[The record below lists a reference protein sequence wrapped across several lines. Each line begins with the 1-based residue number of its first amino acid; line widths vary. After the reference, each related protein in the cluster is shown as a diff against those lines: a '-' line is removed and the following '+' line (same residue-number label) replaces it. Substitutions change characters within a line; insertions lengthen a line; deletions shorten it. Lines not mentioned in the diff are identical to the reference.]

1 MKKET
6 EKKLLDLRSKI
17 NAYFDVDERTRQ
29 SFITLIDEALVC
41 EATEVKLGKLDLFDL
56 CDKSGLRTVLE
67 GIAHLNGYQ
76 YVSDTIILVK
86 LKSEY
91 SSELEGRVMR
101 KDGSLIDEKLYAR
114 LPNYESVIPEITS
127 EYTEFYLDFGKLT
140 DIIKRAKVHKKT
152 HGKAHRAIVEFNNT
166 WVDLYYFEK
175 FAKILKEHGFT
186 SFYWKDPTRP
196 IVAKQDDVMAAVL
209 MPMRKVE
216 DPEEYWFV
224 ETL

>member
-6 EKKLLDLRSKI
+6 EKKLLDLRTKI
-17 NAYFDVDERTRQ
+17 SLYCNDERTRQ
-29 SFITLIDEALVC
+29 SFIALIDEALVC

-56 CDKSGLRTVLE
+56 CDKSKLRPVLE

-76 YVSDTIILVK
+76 YVSDTKILVK

-127 EYTEFYLDFGKLT
+127 EYQEIKVDFGKLT
-140 DIIKRAKVHKKT
+140 DIIKKAKVHKKT
-152 HGKAHRAIVEFNNT
+152 HGKAHQAVLEFNNT
-166 WVDLYYFEK
+166 WIDLYYFEK
-175 FAKILKEHGFT
+175 FAKILKEHGLN
-186 SFYWKDPTRP
+186 SFYWKDPMRP
-196 IVAKQDDVMAAVL
+196 IVAKEEDVFAVIL
-209 MPMRKVE
+209 MPMYKVE
-216 DPEEYWFV
+216 DPEEYWFI

>member
-6 EKKLLDLRSKI
+6 EKKLLDLRTKI
-17 NAYFDVDERTRQ
+17 SLYCNDERTRK

-56 CDKSGLRTVLE
+56 CDKSGLYPVLG
-67 GIAHLNGYQ
+67 GIAHINGYQ
-76 YVSDTIILVK
+76 YVSDSKILLK

-101 KDGSLIDEKLYAR
+101 KDRSLIDEKLYAR
-114 LPNYESVIPEITS
+114 LPNYESPIPEITS
-127 EYTEFYLDFGKLT
+127 EYTEVKIDFGKLT

-166 WVDLYYFEK
+166 WIDLYYFEK

-196 IVAKQDDVMAAVL
+196 IVAKEEDVFAVIL
-209 MPMRKVE
+209 MPMHKVE
-216 DPEEYWFV
+216 DPEEYWFI

>member
-6 EKKLLDLRSKI
+6 EKKLLDLRTKI
-17 NAYFDVDERTRQ
+17 SLYCNDERTRQ
-29 SFITLIDEALVC
+29 SFIALIDEALVC

-56 CDKSGLRTVLE
+56 CDKSKLRPVLE

-76 YVSDTIILVK
+76 YVSDTKILVK

-127 EYTEFYLDFGKLT
+127 EYTEVYLDFGKLT
-140 DIIKRAKVHKKT
+140 DIIKKAKVHKKT
-152 HGKAHRAIVEFNNT
+152 HGKAHQAVLEFNNT
-166 WVDLYYFEK
+166 WIDLYYFEK
-175 FAKILKEHGFT
+175 FAKILKEHGLN
-186 SFYWKDPTRP
+186 SFYWKDPMRP
-196 IVAKQDDVMAAVL
+196 IVAKEEDVFAVIL
-209 MPMRKVE
+209 MPMYKVE
-216 DPEEYWFV
+216 DPEEYWFI

>member
-6 EKKLLDLRSKI
+6 EKKLLDLRTKI
-17 NAYFDVDERTRQ
+17 SLYCNDERARQ
-29 SFITLIDEALVC
+29 AFIALIDDALVC

-56 CDKSGLRTVLE
+56 CDKSGLRPVLE

-76 YVSDTIILVK
+76 YVSDSKILVK

-101 KDGSLIDEKLYAR
+101 KDGSLIDEALYVR

-127 EYTEFYLDFGKLT
+127 EYQEIKVDFGKLT

-152 HGKAHRAIVEFNNT
+152 HGKVHHAVLEFNNT

-175 FAKILKEHGFT
+175 FAKILKEHGVN
-186 SFYWKDPTRP
+186 SFCWKEPTRP
-196 IVAKQDDVMAAVL
+196 IVAKQDDVFAVVL
-209 MPMRKVE
+209 MPIFKSE
-216 DPEEYWFV
+216 NPEEYWFI
-224 ETL
+224 EKI

>member
-6 EKKLLDLRSKI
+6 GKKLLDLRTKI
-17 NAYFDVDERTRQ
+17 SLYCNDERTRQ
-29 SFITLIDEALVC
+29 SFIALIDEALVC

-56 CDKSGLRTVLE
+56 CDKSGLYPVLG

-76 YVSDTIILVK
+76 YVSDSKILLK

-101 KDGSLIDEKLYAR
+101 KDGSLIDEKQCGR

-127 EYTEFYLDFGKLT
+127 EYTEIKVDFGKLT
-140 DIIKRAKVHKKT
+140 DIIKIAKVYKKT

-166 WVDLYYFEK
+166 WIDLYYFEK
-175 FAKILKEHGFT
+175 FAKILKEHGLN
-186 SFYWKDPTRP
+186 SFYWEDPMRP
-196 IVAKQDDVMAAVL
+196 IVAKQEDVFAVIL

-216 DPEEYWFV
+216 DPEEYWFI

>member
-6 EKKLLDLRSKI
+6 EKKLLDLRTKI
-17 NAYFDVDERTRQ
+17 SLYCNDERTRQ
-29 SFITLIDEALVC
+29 SFIALIDEALVC
-41 EATEVKLGKLDLFDL
+41 EATEVKLGILDLFDL
-56 CDKSGLRTVLE
+56 CDKSKLRPVLE

-76 YVSDTIILVK
+76 YVSDTKIIVK

-114 LPNYESVIPEITS
+114 LPNYESTIPEITS
-127 EYTEFYLDFGKLT
+127 EYQEIKVDFGKLT

-186 SFYWKDPTRP
+186 SFYWKDPTSP
-196 IVAKQDDVMAAVL
+196 IVAKQDDVFAVIL
-209 MPMRKVE
+209 MPMHKVE
-216 DPEEYWFV
+216 DPEEYWFI

>member
-1 MKKET
+1 MKKDT
-6 EKKLLDLRSKI
+6 EKKLLDLRTKI
-17 NAYFDVDERTRQ
+17 SLYCNDERTRQ
-29 SFITLIDEALVC
+29 SFIALIDEALVC

-56 CDKSGLRTVLE
+56 CDKSGLRSVLE

-76 YVSDTIILVK
+76 YVSDTKILVK

-127 EYTEFYLDFGKLT
+127 EYQEIKVDFGKLT

-152 HGKAHRAIVEFNNT
+152 HGKVHRAVVEFNNT
-166 WVDLYYFEK
+166 WIDLYFEK
-175 FAKILKEHGFT
+175 FAKILKEHGLN

-196 IVAKQDDVMAAVL
+196 IVAKQEDVFALIL

-216 DPEEYWFV
+216 DPEEYWFI

>member
-6 EKKLLDLRSKI
+6 EKKLLDLRTKI
-17 NAYFDVDERTRQ
+17 SLYCNDERTRK

-56 CDKSGLRTVLE
+56 CDKSGLSSVLE

-91 SSELEGRVMR
+91 SSEFEGRVMR

-127 EYTEFYLDFGKLT
+127 EYTEVYLDFGKLT

-175 FAKILKEHGFT
+175 FAKILKEHGLN
-186 SFYWKDPTRP
+186 SFFWKDPTRP
-196 IVAKQDDVMAAVL
+196 IVAKQEDVFALVL

-216 DPEEYWFV
+216 DPEEYWFI